1 MLNGQCRRRLLQ
13 RRAKES
19 KQTRF
24 GSRRGGRPPHADRRR
39 CACSAIS
46 EMRRG
51 ATGKRA
57 RAGLRPAG
65 GSRYRAPSRAALPF
79 GGGIPGVGRP
89 AALCVA
95 ACLALPALEALLAL
109 VSIFLKKGAFFRMSG
124 RTMKRT
130 CEPRRKTLESI
141 STCPSFIVFVQL
153 ERWTFMLSS
162 ASSSFPL
169 YTSPFL
175 SSTVTVC
182 PSASCS
188 TLMGMPMFDMLF

>member
-1 MLNGQCRRRLLQ
+1 MVIPKAKHIVMNVTQCSMVNAGDGCYSAGRR
-13 RRAKES
+13 S
-19 KQTRF
+19 P
-24 GSRRGGRPPHADRRR
+24 SRRDSGAGGGGRPPHADRRR

-95 ACLALPALEALLAL
+95 ACLALPALEA
-109 VSIFLKKGAFFRMSG
+109 
-124 RTMKRT
+124 
-130 CEPRRKTLESI
+130 
-141 STCPSFIVFVQL
+141 
-153 ERWTFMLSS
+153 W
-162 ASSSFPL
+162 
-169 YTSPFL
+169 
-175 SSTVTVC
+175 
-182 PSASCS
+182 
-188 TLMGMPMFDMLF
+188 